1 MRCFEEKKIILT
13 PMKDSKEACIQRND
27 YDGGFT
33 QGERDRSQF

>member
-1 MRCFEEKKIILT
+1 MKEKKIILT
-13 PMKDSKEACIQRND
+13 LVKDSEKACIQRDD